1 MPPLSHPPPIVRV
14 QLARSWGTCRRQQ
27 SSTAPVAAFIVIFGV
42 GEGVVKPPYFSFLTM
57 ALCFIAVFNFVIV
70 VVVVVNVVV
79 LVIGVI
85 FVGSNAVAV
94 NMCIHGEGKAPDDNA
109 LVDSNNLQV
118 GGEIPHHP
126 APLSQ

>member
-1 MPPLSHPPPIVRV
+1 
-14 QLARSWGTCRRQQ
+14 
-27 SSTAPVAAFIVIFGV
+27 
-42 GEGVVKPPYFSFLTM
+42 M
-57 ALCFIAVFNFVIV
+57 ALCFIAVFDFVIV

-94 NMCIHGEGKAPDDNA
+94 NMRIHGEGKAPDDNA

-126 APLSQ
+126 PPPTPMTMTTARCQVPSPPTETMR